1 VNVNKITGTTRLAC
15 LLGQPARHSL
25 SPAIHNAVFVG
36 SNIDAVYLA
45 FDVAPDDLAQV
56 VSGLRAVSFMGASV
70 TMPHKEAVIPLCDS
84 ITDRAQMLASVNTL
98 IPSDDGLL
106 QGDCT
111 DGMGCVGA
119 LLAHGVR
126 IESQRVVV
134 VGAGATARACIHALA
149 AAGAASVGVFN
160 RTESRAKA
168 AAALAGTVGHVVGES
183 DIATANIIV
192 HATPQGMDKQ
202 GMDKQGIDKQGMDK
216 QGIDKQGMSD
226 VPFDI
231 HLIHKDQVVLDAV
244 YQPLETPLLAY
255 ARTAGATAIDGLHML
270 IHQGIEQQFLWT
282 GSRPE
287 PGPMRA
293 AAERELMKRS
303 ANN

>member
-1 VNVNKITGTTRLAC
+1 MNIDKITGSTRLAC

-25 SPAIHNAVFVG
+25 SPAIHNAVFSG

-56 VSGLRAVSFMGASV
+56 VSGLRALSFLGASV
-70 TMPHKEAVIPLCDS
+70 TMPHKEAVISLCDS
-84 ITDRAQMLASVNTL
+84 VTDRARMLASVNTL

-106 QGDCT
+106 LGDCT

-160 RTESRAKA
+160 RTESRGKA

-192 HATPQGMDKQ
+192 HATPQGMNKQ
-202 GMDKQGIDKQGMDK
+202 GMDKQGMG
-216 QGIDKQGMSD
+216 D
-226 VPFDI
+226 VPFDV

-255 ARTAGATAIDGLHML
+255 ARTAGATTIDGLHML

-282 GSRPE
+282 SSRPE